1 MFKLQKQPVY
11 DIKMLENTTVLSLR
25 DRGQPKRRKR
35 MPTGGRFFPCVTGVN
50 PEDCVTLVLRA
61 RFFPCV
67 TGVNL
72 RFA

>member
-50 PEDCVTLVLRA
+50 PNSQPFWDKAESS
-61 RFFPCV
+61 FP
-67 TGVNL
+67 
-72 RFA
+72 A